1 MPAVFLYTKKS
12 LEEGN
17 TMYQVSEALDKVI
30 SGSGRTFYARLNG
43 ISDGIQEIV
52 QTNFSTPDS
61 YFYVGGAIASKIE
74 ASMFTKSQ
82 EFVKGTEVRFE
93 IGAMA
98 DGAIEW
104 IPMGYFTIKEQKK
117 DRNLLTFT
125 AYVEANSMILSS
137 FALGAVNNNS

>member
-1 MPAVFLYTKKS
+1 
-12 LEEGN
+12 
-17 TMYQVSEALDKVI
+17 MYQVSEALDKVI
-30 SGSGRTFYARLNG
+30 SGSGRTFYARLNE

-74 ASMFTKSQ
+74 VSMFTKSQ
-82 EFVKGTEVRFE
+82 EFVKGTEVKLE
-93 IGAMA
+93 IGAIA

-117 DRNLLTFT
+117 TEICLLLQHMT
-125 AYVEANSMILSS
+125 
-137 FALGAVNNNS
+137 G